1 MPNLRIPILPNSEFW
16 QYVEKVALKKLAH
29 VSK

>member
-1 MPNLRIPILPNSEFW
+1 MDKYFCTIVINTKFW